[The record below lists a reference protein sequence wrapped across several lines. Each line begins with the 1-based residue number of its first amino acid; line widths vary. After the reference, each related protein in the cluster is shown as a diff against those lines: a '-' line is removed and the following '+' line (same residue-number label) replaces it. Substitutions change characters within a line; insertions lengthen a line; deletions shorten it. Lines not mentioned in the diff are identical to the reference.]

1 METQTLYM
9 NTKNPSKSAN
19 ITGWVI
25 TILCVLFLLVDAG
38 MKIVKAAVS
47 VQGSVQLGWPE
58 TQVQGIGIVLLL
70 ATILYTIP
78 RTAVLGAVFVSC
90 YLGGAVAVMSRLNAP
105 YYFPIVFGILIW
117 VSLFLR
123 IPALRTLFPLNKA

>member
-9 NTKNPSKSAN
+9 NAKAPSKSAN

-25 TILCVLFLLVDAG
+25 TILCVLFLLVDAV
-38 MKIVKAAVS
+38 MKIGKAAAS
-47 VQGSVQLGWPE
+47 VQGSAQLGWPE

-70 ATILYTIP
+70 ATILYAIP

-123 IPALRTLFPLNKA
+123 IPALRALFPLNKA

>member
-1 METQTLYM
+1 M

-25 TILCVLFLLVDAG
+25 TILCVLFLLVDAV
-38 MKIVKAAVS
+38 MKVVKAAAS
-47 VQGSVQLGWPE
+47 VQGSAQLGWPE

-70 ATILYTIP
+70 ATILYAIP

-123 IPALRTLFPLNKA
+123 IPALRTLFPVQKA

>member
-25 TILCVLFLLVDAG
+25 TILCVLFLLVDAV
-38 MKIVKAAVS
+38 MKVVKAAAS
-47 VQGSVQLGWPE
+47 VQGSAQLGWPE

-70 ATILYTIP
+70 ATILYAIP

-123 IPALRTLFPLNKA
+123 IPALRTLFPVQKA

>member
-25 TILCVLFLLVDAG
+25 TILCVLFLLVDAV
-38 MKIVKAAVS
+38 MKIVKAAAS
-47 VQGSVQLGWPE
+47 VQGSAQLGWPE

-70 ATILYTIP
+70 ATILYAIP

-123 IPALRTLFPLNKA
+123 IPALRMLFPLNKA

>member
-9 NTKNPSKSAN
+9 NAKAPSKSAN

-25 TILCVLFLLVDAG
+25 TILCVLFLLVDAV
-38 MKIVKAAVS
+38 MKIVKAAAS

-70 ATILYTIP
+70 ATILYAIP

-123 IPALRTLFPLNKA
+123 IPALRALFPLNKA

>member
-70 ATILYTIP
+70 ATILYAIP

>member
-9 NTKNPSKSAN
+9 NTKAPSKSAN

-25 TILCVLFLLVDAG
+25 TILCVLFLLVDAV
-38 MKIVKAAVS
+38 MKVVKAAAS
-47 VQGSVQLGWPE
+47 VQGSAQLGWPE

-70 ATILYTIP
+70 ATILYAIP
-78 RTAVLGAVFVSC
+78 RTAILGAVFVSC
-90 YLGGAVAVMSRLNAP
+90 YLGGAVAVMSRLNVS

>member
-1 METQTLYM
+1 M

-25 TILCVLFLLVDAG
+25 TILCVLFLLVDAV
-38 MKIVKAAVS
+38 MKIVKAAAS
-47 VQGSVQLGWPE
+47 VQGSAQLGWPE

-70 ATILYTIP
+70 ATILYAIP

-123 IPALRTLFPLNKA
+123 IPALRMLFPLNKA